1 MRKSARGSR
10 ESEREARVSWRLQA
24 HRGGRQ
30 PGRRWRTAARAA
42 DRQLPACSG
51 RRKQVAGTGQ
61 HSAGP
66 ASGLPGG
73 LRQVSGQVVSFLSV
87 FYFNYCFL
95 FLFCFVLV

>member
-1 MRKSARGSR
+1 MAAAPFGRGREREQRGNRDGGRARGVPGRVR
-10 ESEREARVSWRLQA
+10 ERPGVSWRLQA

-51 RRKQVAGTGQ
+51 GRKQVAGTGQ

-66 ASGLPGG
+66 ASGLPGKV
-73 LRQVSGQVVSFLSV
+73 R
-87 FYFNYCFL
+87 
-95 FLFCFVLV
+95 

>member
-1 MRKSARGSR
+1 MGSARAR
-10 ESEREARVSWRLQA
+10 EGERAEEGEERGRTRGVPGRVRERPGVSWRLQA

-51 RRKQVAGTGQ
+51 GRKQVAGTGQ

-73 LRQVSGQVVSFLSV
+73 LHSV
-87 FYFNYCFL
+87 GL
-95 FLFCFVLV
+95 WVAAR